1 MIPITFHSSTA
12 SYGSQNNVRP
22 LVTFEPIIVAGDE
35 DDDDGEVDEVGKN
48 NVSSSVAIS
57 DIGGTV
63 IIVARSSGGWV
74 FDLNLTGEGECST
87 SVLEV
92 IGGTY
97 QYIKGFSGDECRVT
111 FSITH
116 DGVSSEIQVTY
127 NTRPD

>member
-12 SYGSQNNVRP
+12 SYGIQNNVRP
-22 LVTFEPIIVAGDE
+22 LVIFEPIIVTGDEDE
-35 DDDDGEVDEVGKN
+35 DDDDVGKN

-97 QYIKGFSGDECRVT
+97 QYIKGFSGDECRVA

>member
-1 MIPITFHSSTA
+1 MIPITFRSSTA
-12 SYGSQNNVRP
+12 SYGSQNKVRP
-22 LVTFEPIIVAGDE
+22 LVTFEPIIVTGDE
-35 DDDDGEVDEVGKN
+35 DDDDDEVGKN
-48 NVSSSVAIS
+48 NASSSVAIS

-63 IIVARSSGGWV
+63 VIFARSSGGWV
-74 FDLNLTGEGECST
+74 FDLNLTGEGECSA